1 LRGRK
6 TSMATVVAVMVA
18 YASEPDN
25 MSAVARLA
33 GVPESTCRNIVKKYK
48 NDEKF
53 AKLRED
59 SARAMTEKID
69 DVMNLAYQNLFRE
82 LSEQFMRD
90 EKEKKEV
97 TLSDLTRTF
106 GILLDKKAAI
116 ERENKGL
123 GAEQINVTFN
133 DYG

>member
-1 LRGRK
+1 
-6 TSMATVVAVMVA
+6 
-18 YASEPDN
+18 
-25 MSAVARLA
+25 
-33 GVPESTCRNIVKKYK
+33 
-48 NDEKF
+48 
-53 AKLRED
+53 
-59 SARAMTEKID
+59 
-69 DVMNLAYQNLFRE
+69 MNLAYQNLFRE

>member
-1 LRGRK
+1 
-6 TSMATVVAVMVA
+6 
-18 YASEPDN
+18 
-25 MSAVARLA
+25 
-33 GVPESTCRNIVKKYK
+33 
-48 NDEKF
+48 
-53 AKLRED
+53 
-59 SARAMTEKID
+59 
-69 DVMNLAYQNLFRE
+69 MNLAYQNLFRE
-82 LSEQFMRD
+82 LMRD

>member
-1 LRGRK
+1 
-6 TSMATVVAVMVA
+6 MAA
-18 YASEPDN
+18 YAAEPEN
-25 MSAVARLA
+25 MSAVARIS
-33 GVPESTCRNIVKKYK
+33 GVPESTCRSIVAKYK

-69 DVMNLAYQNLFRE
+69 DVTNLAYQNLFRE
-82 LSEQFMRD
+82 LSELFMKG
-90 EKEKKEV
+90 ENEKKEV

-116 ERENKGL
+116 ERESKHDGSDV
-123 GAEQINVTFN
+123 INVTFN